1 MTRTTGVLL
10 LAIGFGGFS
19 IGTLLARA
27 DGEKQ
32 TAAPAANNGAAG
44 IDVQL
49 AEVKLKLADME
60 YRRAVETNRRSA
72 GLIPRTVVEQL
83 QDGVAEA
90 KERLELTRDKK
101 RDPRALHFLELE
113 DVLKI
118 AKLRVEAAEKTN
130 QRDPAAVSKL
140 DLESLRLKAEAARLM
155 LARAREPA
163 SEESP
168 TAHLQAQIDQLR
180 DEIQSLNNRVE
191 ILSLNR

>member
-10 LAIGFGGFS
+10 LAIGLGGFS
-19 IGTLLARA
+19 VGALTAHG
-27 DGEKQ
+27 DGERQ
-32 TAAPAANNGAAG
+32 NAPAAENGVAS

-49 AEVKLKLADME
+49 AGVKLKLADVE
-60 YRRAVETNRRSA
+60 YHRAVELNTRSP

-83 QDGVAEA
+83 EDEVAEA
-90 KERLELTRDKK
+90 RERLELTRDKK
-101 RDPRALHFLELE
+101 RDPRALHLLELE

-118 AKLRVEAAEKTN
+118 AKIRVEAAEKTN
-130 QRDPAAVSKL
+130 QRDPNAVSKL

-155 LARAREPA
+155 LARARDPG

-168 TAHLQAQIDQLR
+168 TARLQSQIDQLR
-180 DEIQSLNNRVE
+180 DDIQNLNNRVE

>member
-1 MTRTTGVLL
+1 MSCVKRVLL
-10 LAIGFGGFS
+10 FAIGLGGLS
-19 IGTLLARA
+19 VGALLARG

-32 TAAPAANNGAAG
+32 NAPSAESGVAG

-49 AEVKLKLADME
+49 AEVKAKLADAE
-60 YRRAVETNRRSA
+60 YRRAVETNRRSP

-83 QDGVAEA
+83 KDEVAEA
-90 KERLELTRDKK
+90 RERLELKRDKS
-101 RDPRALHFLELE
+101 RDPRGLRLLELE

-118 AKLRVEAAEKTN
+118 ATLRVEMAEKTS

-140 DLESLRLKAEAARLM
+140 DLECFRLRAEAARLM
-155 LARAREPA
+155 LARAREP
-163 SEESP
+163 ETQESA
-168 TAHLQAQIDQLR
+168 TARLAWQIDQLR